1 MGGGE
6 ALYSPSSCFFVSLCP
21 WVVNYTRV
29 SPLGETGWMEGF
41 PPQGKLE
48 PARVEYFPSPGRLP
62 RKASLPHCLGSHKIV
77 SPEGRPC

>member
-1 MGGGE
+1 
-6 ALYSPSSCFFVSLCP
+6 
-21 WVVNYTRV
+21 
-29 SPLGETGWMEGF
+29 MEGLELCISL

-48 PARVEYFPSPGRLP
+48 PARVEYFPSPGRLS